1 MKILDKHTEMLYRH
15 DEKLNNIEWG
25 VKKIDKKV
33 DKLLDGFNN
42 RVEICNKKF
51 VSARV
56 FSVALSILTVCLIAV
71 GVVMAAL

>member
-1 MKILDKHTEMLYRH
+1 MDKHTEMLYRH